1 MDITVRNRCFIQN
14 LQNQIQ
20 PWIHNVYCKQTSQQS
35 TFVVCSLLVEGGWV
49 QWPGSVL
56 PEDWTQLVLSV
67 WLLQCSAIPVS
78 EVPVHLYTSSPVSTL
93 LVWSL
98 HFQSGLYSSSLV
110 STLLVRSLH
119 FQSGLYT
126 SSPVSTLL
134 VRSLQFY
141 SGYSC
146 IPSSLCSCICDWSR
160 PFCNLFTD
168 IHQQKQ
174 ADGVSNIW
182 QGSFLANYSYC
193 QGRWGVGH
201 ITALQKYF
209 KN

>member
-14 LQNQIQ
+14 LQNHIQ

-78 EVPVHLYTSSPVSTL
+78 EVPVH
-93 LVWSL
+93 
-98 HFQSGLYSSSLV
+98 
-110 STLLVRSLH
+110 
-119 FQSGLYT
+119 LYT

-209 KN
+209 KNLK